1 MCTRS
6 LAPLHASPV
15 MLCACTFPPASSHL
29 SAHFSMCRAT
39 ELIPVPWT
47 IHMYN
52 PVYMLVTDAKNVAIT
67 SPPEVVSGYIDGTL
81 NPGLGSRS

>member
-1 MCTRS
+1 
-6 LAPLHASPV
+6 
-15 MLCACTFPPASSHL
+15 
-29 SAHFSMCRAT
+29 MCRAT

-67 SPPEVVSGYIDGTL
+67 SPPEVVSGYIDGALTL
-81 NPGLGSRS
+81 G